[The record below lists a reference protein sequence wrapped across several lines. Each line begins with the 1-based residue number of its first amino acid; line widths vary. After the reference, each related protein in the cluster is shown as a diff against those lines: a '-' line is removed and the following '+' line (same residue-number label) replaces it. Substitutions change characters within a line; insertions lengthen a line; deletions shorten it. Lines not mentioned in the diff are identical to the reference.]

1 MNAPGAPSVSRVVSV
16 VFFAWSLLVLGIVY
30 AGLGAR
36 YSLHPEGAPEDV
48 ASIQLSSASSGVG
61 LDAYASMA
69 ERPLFNESRRPIA
82 VEGSA
87 GGGEV
92 SVVPAAQLNV
102 QVTSV
107 VITAEREFV
116 IVYDQNTKQSQTLKP
131 GESLAGDQAA
141 WKLVELKPRSAVFEG
156 PGGRTTL
163 DLRVFDGKGGEAPT
177 RVSARPASATPGA
190 GAGDASGNGTP
201 AGEVI
206 QESPETAN
214 ADAPESRAEQIRRRI
229 EERRRQMREEAEKA
243 KAERGE

>member
-1 MNAPGAPSVSRVVSV
+1 MNAPGAPTLSRVVSV
-16 VFFAWSLLVLGIVY
+16 VFFTWSLLVLGIVY
-30 AGLGAR
+30 GGLGAR
-36 YSLHPEGAPEDV
+36 YTLHPEGAPDEV

-61 LDAYASMA
+61 LEAYASMA

-82 VEGSA
+82 VEG
-87 GGGEV
+87 GGGSGEV
-92 SVVPAAQLNV
+92 AVVPAAQLNV

-156 PGGRTTL
+156 PGGRSTL

-177 RVSARPASATPGA
+177 RVSARPASSAP
-190 GAGDASGNGTP
+190 GAGDASNGSAP
-201 AGEVI
+201 ADEVI
-206 QESPETAN
+206 QESPETAQ